1 MIFDRLKQVLV
12 YIIALPLLAA
22 CGRRPAPPF
31 ELLPPERTGI
41 RFVNRVTDTDSLS
54 ILDYLYFYNGG
65 GVAAAD
71 FNRDGLPDLF
81 FVSNQGECK
90 LYLNKGDFKFE
101 DITLKAGVAG
111 KGNWKTGVTIADVN
125 NDGWP
130 DIYLSEV
137 GGYKGF
143 HGRNELFVNNGAT
156 RDPHP
161 PTNTLSPSDTHH
173 PANTH
178 SQADSHP
185 TDPHLSAAPYSPSDS
200 HHPADPNFPAD
211 PLPTFTEQAHE
222 YGLDIEGF
230 NTQAVFFDYDHDGDP
245 DLFIVNHSVHSNET
259 YGDTSL
265 RRVTSPSSG
274 DKLLR
279 NDSVAPGVRK
289 FTDVTS
295 PAGIYS
301 SIIGYGLN
309 VMVGD
314 LNNDGWDDI
323 YVSNDFHENDY
334 YYLNNRNG
342 TFSEID
348 DQAFAHQSR
357 FSMGSDIAD
366 INNDGWLDL
375 ITLDMLPPQQRLQ
388 KTSSGD
394 DPLSIFQLKHKFGYN
409 YQYSRNCLQLNTGQG
424 MRFSDIAL
432 YSGVAA
438 TDWSWSPLIA
448 DFDNDGRKDIFISN
462 GIQHR
467 PNDLDFIKFFSS
479 GAKVDAQVVAR
490 SPDGL
495 AGNYIFQGSDS
506 LVFTDKSRDWG
517 ITKPAFS
524 NGALCI
530 DLNND
535 GSQDIVVNTANGPAQ
550 IYQNN
555 FRHISPATHYL
566 DIQLVGSRSNP
577 LGLGAKVVVINNG
590 RLQLN
595 YLTPTHGFESGSL
608 QYLHFG
614 LGDDPIADTVQVI
627 WPDATTQLLTQIKA
641 DRRLV
646 LNHRDA
652 ATGGTIL
659 LPSCA
664 TRPSTPIPLLK
675 DITDSISIPYHRQP
689 STYNDFD
696 AQPLIPHQLSTRG
709 PKLAVADIDGDG
721 LDDIFICGNDRQPGS
736 LFHQLP
742 SGKFEPSNE
751 SLFARDAFC
760 EDADAIFFDAN
771 GDGHPDLLV
780 VSGGNKYMDG
790 SPALTDRLY
799 LNDGS
804 GNFKKAPAFPV
815 LPDNKSVVVAADV
828 NGDGHPDLF
837 IGSCAVAGHYGEI
850 PQSWLLIN
858 DGRGNFKKAPD
869 SAAPGLSHIGMV
881 TSAVFTDI
889 DKDGWPD
896 LVLAGEW
903 MPITVFHNEH
913 THLKNI
919 TRDLGL
925 EHTTGW
931 WTCLQT
937 ADLNGDGR
945 EDLLAGNWGE
955 NSKFHASA
963 AAPVKLYCGDFDNN
977 GQPDQLLAVAEDG
990 QYYPFLGK
998 DELERHMP
1006 SIIRKRYNNYSAF
1019 AGQTVGQILG
1029 ESINKATSLQAE
1041 DLSSKSL
1048 INTGRGGYLLS
1059 RLPKEVQWSPVFSFL
1074 PQDIDGDGHTDIIA
1088 AGNFDGVTPYEGR
1101 YDASY
1106 GTLLLKGRDAIP
1118 MSRSGLLL
1126 EGEIRDSKVIRTPRG
1141 PVFVFSRTTGSLLF
1155 YQPVNPLLQTRALR
1169 RSPRKGQGG

>member
-1 MIFDRLKQVLV
+1 MKNCLLYIFL
-12 YIIALPLLAA
+12 LPLLVA
-22 CGRRPAPPF
+22 CGRKSASLF

-54 ILDYLYFYNGG
+54 ILDYLYYYNGG

-101 DITLKAGVAG
+101 DVTSKAGVAG

-143 HGRNELFVNNGAT
+143 HGRNQLFVNNGGTAAAAAQTSAT
-156 RDPHP
+156 IQ
-161 PTNTLSPSDTHH
+161 T
-173 PANTH
+173 
-178 SQADSHP
+178 
-185 TDPHLSAAPYSPSDS
+185 SAATQTSATTQTSAAGQFVPS
-200 HHPADPNFPAD
+200 
-211 PLPTFTEQAHE
+211 FTDRAHE

-265 RRVTSPSSG
+265 RRVTSPTSG

-279 NDSVAPGVRK
+279 NDSIAPGVRK
-289 FTDVTS
+289 FVDVTAA
-295 PAGIYS
+295 AGIYS

-342 TFSEID
+342 SFSEID
-348 DQAFAHQSR
+348 EEAFRHQSR

-388 KTSSGD
+388 KTAAGD
-394 DPLSIFQLKHKFGYN
+394 DPLSIFQLKHKIGYN

-424 MRFSDIAL
+424 RRFSDIAL

-479 GAKVDAQVVAR
+479 GAKVDAQVVAK
-490 SPDGL
+490 SPDGR
-495 AGNYIFQGSDS
+495 ASNYIFQGSDS
-506 LVFTDKSRDWG
+506 LVFTDKSKEWG
-517 ITKPAFS
+517 IVQPAFS

-535 GSQDIVVNTANGPAQ
+535 GSLDIVVNTANGPAL
-550 IYQNN
+550 IFKNN
-555 FRHISPATHYL
+555 IRHMSPASHYL
-566 DIQLVGSRSNP
+566 DIQLVGSTANP
-577 LGLGAKVVVINNG
+577 LGLGAKVVVKNKG
-590 RLQLN
+590 VLQLN
-595 YLTPTHGFESGSL
+595 YLTPTHGFESSSL

-614 LGDDPIADTVQVI
+614 LGNNAAADTVQVI
-627 WPDATTQLLTQIKA
+627 WPDGMTQLLTHVKA
-641 DRRLV
+641 DQRLV
-646 LNHRDA
+646 LDHKDA
-652 ATGGTIL
+652 AAGGTIL
-659 LPSCA
+659 LPSNTSNTTA
-664 TRPSTPIPLLK
+664 ASPLLQN
-675 DITDSISIPYHRQP
+675 ITDSITFTYQRHP

-709 PKLAVADIDGDG
+709 PKMAIADIDGDG
-721 LDDIFICGNDRQPGS
+721 LDDIFICGNDIQPGT

-742 SGKFEPSNE
+742 PGKFEPSNE
-751 SLFARDAFC
+751 NVFAQDALC
-760 EDADAIFFDAN
+760 EDADATFFDAN

-780 VSGGNKYMDG
+780 VSGGNKYADG
-790 SPALTDRLY
+790 SPPLRDRLY
-799 LNDGS
+799 L
-804 GNFKKAPAFPV
+804 
-815 LPDNKSVVVAADV
+815 
-828 NGDGHPDLF
+828 
-837 IGSCAVAGHYGEI
+837 
-850 PQSWLLIN
+850 N

-869 SAAPGLSHIGMV
+869 FPALPGNKSVVVSADINGDGHPDLFIGGCAVAGHYGETPQSWLLINDGKGHFKSAADSAAPGLARIGMV
-881 TSAVFTDI
+881 TSAVFTDM

-896 LVLAGEW
+896 LVIAGEW
-903 MPITVFHNEH
+903 MPITVFHNQH
-913 THLKNI
+913 GHLKNA
-919 TRDLGL
+919 TDDLGL
-925 EHTTGW
+925 QHTTGW
-931 WTCLQT
+931 WTCLQ
-937 ADLNGDGR
+937 AVDINGDGR

-955 NSKFHASA
+955 NSKFHATA
-963 AAPVKLYCGDFDNN
+963 ATPVRLYCGDFDNN

-1029 ESINKATSLQAE
+1029 ESLNRAISLQAE
-1041 DLSSKSL
+1041 DLSSAL
-1048 INTGRGGYLLS
+1048 LMNTGRGGYSLS

-1074 PQDIDGDGHTDIIA
+1074 ARDINGDGHTDIIA

-1106 GTLLLKGRDAIP
+1106 GTLLLSGRVSVP
-1118 MSRSGLLL
+1118 MQRSGLFL
-1126 EGEIRDSKVIRTPRG
+1126 EGEIRDSKTIRTPRG
-1141 PVFVFSRTTGSLLF
+1141 PIFVFSRTNGSLLF
-1155 YQPVNPLLQTRALR
+1155 YQPVNPLLQGHALR
-1169 RSPRKGQGG
+1169 RSPRKGQSL

>member
-1 MIFDRLKQVLV
+1 MIFDRLKQVLL
-12 YIIALPLLAA
+12 YITIIPLLAA
-22 CGRRPAPPF
+22 CGRQSASLF
-31 ELLPPERTGI
+31 ELLPPGRTGI
-41 RFVNRVTDTDSLS
+41 RFENRVTDTDSLS
-54 ILDYLYFYNGG
+54 ILDYLYYYNGG

-81 FVSNQGECK
+81 FVSNKGDCK
-90 LYLNKGDFKFE
+90 LYLNKGDFTFE

-143 HGRNELFVNNGAT
+143 HGHNELFVNNGAAAT
-156 RDPHP
+156 GGQPTPAGATP
-161 PTNTLSPSDTHH
+161 PTGAQSI
-173 PANTH
+173 
-178 SQADSHP
+178 P
-185 TDPHLSAAPYSPSDS
+185 TSTGATPPTGAQSI
-200 HHPADPNFPAD
+200 
-211 PLPTFTEQAHE
+211 PTFTERAHD

-230 NTQAVFFDYDHDGDP
+230 NTQAVFFDYDHDGDL

-265 RRVTSPSSG
+265 RRVTSPTSG

-279 NDSVAPGVRK
+279 NDSVSPGVRK
-289 FTDVTS
+289 FVDVS
-295 PAGIYS
+295 AAAGIYS

-323 YVSNDFHENDY
+323 YVSNDFHESDY

-342 TFSEID
+342 TFSEIND
-348 DQAFAHQSR
+348 EAFPHQSR
-357 FSMGSDIAD
+357 FSMGSDVAD

-394 DPLSIFQLKHKFGYN
+394 DPLSVFELKHKFGYN

-424 MRFSDIAL
+424 RRFSDIAL

-448 DFDNDGRKDIFISN
+448 DFDNDGRKDLFISN

-479 GAKVDAQVVAR
+479 GAKVDAQVVAK

-495 AGNYIFQGSDS
+495 ASNYIFQGSDS
-506 LVFTDKSRDWG
+506 LVFTDRSKDWG

-535 GSQDIVVNTANGPAQ
+535 GSLDIVVNTANGPPL
-550 IYQNN
+550 IYRNN

-566 DIQLVGSRSNP
+566 DIQLVGPAANP
-577 LGLGAKVVVINNG
+577 LGLGAKVVVKNRG
-590 RLQLN
+590 VLQLN
-595 YLTPTHGFESGSL
+595 YLTPTHGFESSSL

-614 LGDDPIADTVQVI
+614 LGPNTMADTVQII
-627 WPDATTQLLTQIKA
+627 WPDATTQLLTHVQA
-641 DRRLV
+641 DQRITV
-646 LNHRDA
+646 THKN
-652 ATGGTIL
+652 ATVGGPEL
-659 LPSCA
+659 LPSGA
-664 TRPSTPIPLLK
+664 APPTPLLK
-675 DITDSISIPYHRQP
+675 NITDSISFPYQRLP

-696 AQPLIPHQLSTRG
+696 DQPLIPHQLSTRG

-721 LDDIFICGNDRQPGS
+721 LDDIFVCGNDRQPGA
-736 LFHQLP
+736 LFHQLS
-742 SGKFEPSNE
+742 SGKFVPSNNQV
-751 SLFARDAFC
+751 FAGDARPPRYATNAD
-760 EDADAIFFDAN
+760 DADAIFFDAN

-780 VSGGNKYMDG
+780 VSGGNKYADG
-790 SPALTDRLY
+790 SPNLSDHLY
-799 LNDGS
+799 LNDGK
-804 GNFKKAPAFPV
+804 GNFKKAPDFPA
-815 LPDNKSVVVAADV
+815 LLNNKSVVVAADI

-837 IGSCAVAGHYGEI
+837 IGSCAVAGRYGET
-850 PQSWLLIN
+850 PESWLLIN
-858 DGRGNFKKAPD
+858 DGKGHFKKAPD
-869 SAAPGLSHIGMV
+869 SVAPGLAHIGMV

-896 LVLAGEW
+896 LVIAGEW
-903 MPITVFHNEH
+903 MPITVFRNDH

-919 TRDLGL
+919 TNDLGL
-925 EHTTGW
+925 QHTTGW

-937 ADLNGDGR
+937 VDINGDGR

-955 NSKFHASA
+955 NSKFHATT
-963 AAPVKLYCGDFDNN
+963 AAPIRLYCGDFDNN
-977 GQPDQLLAVAEDG
+977 GQSDQLLAVPEDG

-1006 SIIRKRYNNYSAF
+1006 SIIRKRYNNYSTF
-1019 AGQTVGQILG
+1019 AGQTVEQILDG
-1029 ESINKATSLQAE
+1029 SFNRATSLQAE
-1041 DLSSKSL
+1041 DLSSTLL
-1048 INTGRGGYLLS
+1048 INNGHGGYTLS
-1059 RLPKEVQWSPVFSFL
+1059 RLPKEVQWSPVFTFL
-1074 PQDIDGDGHTDIIA
+1074 GAPDIYGNGHTDIIA

-1106 GTLLLKGRDAIP
+1106 GTLLLACREAVP
-1118 MSRSGLLL
+1118 MQRSGLLL
-1126 EGEIRDSKVIRTPRG
+1126 RGEIRDSKTIRTRRG
-1141 PVFVFSRTTGSLLF
+1141 PVFVFSRTNGPLLF
-1155 YQPVNPLLQTRALR
+1155 YR
-1169 RSPRKGQGG
+1169 RGGP